1 MQVKIATTDITT
13 IEFLVE
19 KEKPVAETCQALA
32 SEIIKS
38 GLVPENRRETIEKYL
53 HEIIGRLL
61 SGKLTN
67 TESDEKPSVKWNGC
81 RRLEDDSMEVEV
93 DINSVRKGSNYLKEL
108 LLIFKGLLIL
118 FWHCQ
123 LLRQLNYRAL

>member
-1 MQVKIATTDITT
+1 MNSITFELLVSSDREISGWEVQVKIATNEITT

-19 KEKPVAETCQALA
+19 RLKPVAETCQALA

-38 GLVPENRRETIEKYL
+38 GLVPDSRRETIEKYL

-67 TESDEKPSVKWNGC
+67 TESDEKPTVKWNGC

-93 DINSVRKGSNYLKEL
+93 DINSVRKCSQN
-108 LLIFKGLLIL
+108 
-118 FWHCQ
+118 
-123 LLRQLNYRAL
+123 